1 MNNSEGNYVFVR
13 KVAIKS
19 VNLPV
24 NVLMVQNFWPV
35 FEQTLGMG
43 RAQAY
48 DTIKMRWTDN
58 VSVTLVW
65 IIYKSWHLSQ

>member
-1 MNNSEGNYVFVR
+1 
-13 KVAIKS
+13 
-19 VNLPV
+19 
-24 NVLMVQNFWPV
+24 MVQNFWPV

>member
-1 MNNSEGNYVFVR
+1 MKLSLKTSKQHKISYPSMNNSEGNYVFVR

-48 DTIKMRWTDN
+48 DTIKMR
-58 VSVTLVW
+58 
-65 IIYKSWHLSQ
+65 